1 MPERAPDE
9 IGDVRERVHKWRGA
23 GSGPAST
30 QVVDRSRNWF
40 AVAALWTLGATW
52 LGTIAVAIAVV
63 HYADVL
69 DNDVSENVGWALLG
83 VGTVG
88 FVLTLAAFTAARTRG
103 ELTLAWAALA
113 LALGFVALGGGPILF
128 YGLSGE

>member
-1 MPERAPDE
+1 VEPEAASAPSID
-9 IGDVRERVHKWRGA
+9 RET
-23 GSGPAST
+23 GS
-30 QVVDRSRNWF
+30 RSQRSG
-40 AVAALWTLGATW
+40 TLGATW
-52 LGTIAVAIAVV
+52 LGAIAVV
-63 HYADVL
+63 YYAELL

-88 FVLTLAAFTAARTRG
+88 FVLTLAAFTAVRTRG

-113 LALGFVALGGGPILF
+113 LALGFVALGGGPFLF